1 MTGGAKQKEK
11 QSSMTEPLELMD
23 MFTSVLPNVVVITD
37 DIMGHLKC
45 GDCNCGTKFL
55 KLKSHML
62 LVTAV
67 DLQNPQIINPDFT
80 ALSQGHISD
89 ALRSDVYIVI

>member
-23 MFTSVLPNVVVITD
+23 MFTSVLPNVVVIRD
-37 DIMGHLKC
+37 DTMGHLKC
-45 GDCNCGTKFL
+45 GYCNCGTKIL

-67 DLQNPQIINPDFT
+67 DL
-80 ALSQGHISD
+80 
-89 ALRSDVYIVI
+89 